1 MKKTLLALVVLVCAA
16 LTSYAQVPGEGGS
29 GIRLSGGVGVGATIG
44 HNASDYP
51 AATSLNLN
59 VEIPTGGDLP
69 LSILLKTGYTGFI
82 SKDGYSTGY
91 TSDYGSYSYGSI
103 VSFVPLQIGARVYVN
118 KLFFEAAAGASF
130 CVNSDPSAY
139 TSKKTALLVTPA
151 IGYGWRFGYSEK
163 FGLDLSLAYEA
174 RIEPTRETTIN
185 YDDGSGF
192 STSITTSTGAY
203 NQVALRVAFSFG
215 L

>member
-1 MKKTLLALVVLVCAA
+1 MKKTLLALVVLICAA

-29 GIRLSGGVGVGATIG
+29 GIRLSGGFNVGATIG
-44 HNASDYP
+44 HNASEYP
-51 AATSLNLN
+51 AATGVNLNL
-59 VEIPTGGDLP
+59 EIPTGDELP
-69 LSILLKTGYTGFI
+69 LSIMLKTGYTGFI

-91 TSDYGSYSYGSI
+91 SSDYGSYSYGSI
-103 VSFVPLQIGARVYVN
+103 VSFVPVQIGARVYVN

-130 CVNSDPSAY
+130 CINSDPSQY

-163 FGLDLSLAYEA
+163 MGLDLSLAYEA
-174 RIEPTRETTIN
+174 RIEPTRETTTT

-192 STSITTSTGAY
+192 STSLTSTTGAY
-203 NQVALRVAFSFG
+203 NQVALKVAFSFG

>member
-16 LTSYAQVPGEGGS
+16 LTSYAQVPGEGSS
-29 GIRLSGGVGVGATIG
+29 GIRLSGGFNVGGTIG

-51 AATSLNLN
+51 VASGVNLNL
-59 VEIPTGGDLP
+59 EIPVNEDVP
-69 LSILLKTGYTGFI
+69 LNIILKTGYTGFI

-91 TSDYGSYSYGSI
+91 SNGESYSYGSI
-103 VSFVPLQIGARVYVN
+103 VSFVPAQIGVRVYVN
-118 KLFFEAAAGASF
+118 KLFFEGAAGASF
-130 CVNSDPSAY
+130 CINSDPSAY
-139 TSKKTALLVTPA
+139 TSKKTALLVSPA

-174 RIEPTRETTIN
+174 RIEPTRETTTN

>member
-1 MKKTLLALVVLVCAA
+1 MKKNLLALVVLVCAA
-16 LTSYAQVPGEGGS
+16 LTSYAQVPGEGSS
-29 GIRLSGGVGVGATIG
+29 GLRISGGFNVGGTIG

-51 AATSLNLN
+51 VASGVNLNL
-59 VEIPTGGDLP
+59 EIPVNEEIP
-69 LSILLKTGYTGFI
+69 LNFILKTGYTGFI

-91 TSDYGSYSYGSI
+91 SNGVSYSYGSI
-103 VSFVPLQIGARVYVN
+103 VSFVPAQIGVRVYVN
-118 KLFFEAAAGASF
+118 KLFFEGAAGASF
-130 CVNSDPSAY
+130 CINSDPSAY
-139 TSKKTALLVTPA
+139 TSKKTALLVSPA

-174 RIEPTRETTIN
+174 RIEPTRETTTN

>member
-29 GIRLSGGVGVGATIG
+29 GMRLSGGFGVGATIG

-51 AATSLNLN
+51 AATGINLNL
-59 VEIPTGGDLP
+59 EIPTGGDLP
-69 LSILLKTGYTGFI
+69 LSIILKTGYTGFI
-82 SKDGYSTGY
+82 SKNGYSTGY
-91 TSDYGSYSYGSI
+91 SDGVSYSYGSI
-103 VSFVPLQIGARVYVN
+103 VSFVPAQIGARVYVN

-130 CVNSDPSAY
+130 CVNSDPSQY

-163 FGLDLSLAYEA
+163 MGLDLSLAYEA
-174 RIEPTRETTIN
+174 RIEPTRETTTT
-185 YDDGSGF
+185 YDDGSG
-192 STSITTSTGAY
+192 STASITSTTGAY
-203 NQVALRVAFSFG
+203 NQVALKVAFSFG

>member
-29 GIRLSGGVGVGATIG
+29 GLRISGGFGVGGTIG

-51 AATSLNLN
+51 VASGVNLNL
-59 VEIPTGGDLP
+59 EIPTSGDLP

-91 TSDYGSYSYGSI
+91 SSDYGSYSYGSI
-103 VSFVPLQIGARVYVN
+103 VSFIPLQIGARVYVN

-130 CVNSDPSAY
+130 CINSDPSAY

-174 RIEPTRETTIN
+174 RIEPTR
-185 YDDGSGF
+185 
-192 STSITTSTGAY
+192 SITTSYDDGEGNSIDITTATGAY

>member
-174 RIEPTRETTIN
+174 RIEPTRETTTN

-203 NQVALRVAFSFG
+203 NQIALRVAFSFG